1 MQVRCA
7 IFFPLSPWLLLLI
20 NTRNFVSLVW
30 VIYGSSW
37 NIYNHSKAGNI
48 YTWKIVNLD
57 SHLYLMT
64 FFHLTK
70 IRCYVLDTFIFLYF
84 IFWMCHWV
92 SNSMMSFSCKIYYV
106 AMVMIKYVKVHFWC
120 FLNPYLSRQKTLF
133 DWYRRS

>member
-1 MQVRCA
+1 MCH
-7 IFFPLSPWLLLLI
+7 IFSSFSLTSFIDKYQEFCVTSLSYLWLKLEHLQS
-20 NTRNFVSLVW
+20 FE
-30 VIYGSSW
+30 SW
-37 NIYNHSKAGNI
+37 K
-48 YTWKIVNLD
+48 VNLD